1 MNRRVNYKTI
11 EELKLLQVQY
21 ILNSASDSFKG
32 PKWHMRLYK
41 NPGTSLR
48 VSMGMQLSFRSHW
61 WLRCLEDE
69 RCNRAELSRALGRW
83 VPQHQCCG
91 KVPGKFSRRFEAENE
106 RSQRLSECSS
116 IWGEGK
122 KLCGWWKGLKTF
134 ESFLFLALWG
144 KGLPG
149 YWGRGLIRSWSSFQK
164 VWSLPG
170 SSATSRVRNQDDGE
184 WESCGWHDEVLFV
197 YVLGYIV
204 TEFIIQD
211 DNRFHF
217 KDRQPLFLSTWDADQ
232 SRGERVP

>member
-91 KVPGKFSRRFEAENE
+91 KVPGKFSRRFQAENE
-106 RSQRLSECSS
+106 RSQRLLECSS

-144 KGLPG
+144 RGLPG
-149 YWGRGLIRSWSSFQK
+149 YW
-164 VWSLPG
+164 
-170 SSATSRVRNQDDGE
+170 E
-184 WESCGWHDEVLFV
+184 EVLLALGVPSRRCGV
-197 YVLGYIV
+197 YLVALLHLESEIRMMESESLVGDMMK
-204 TEFIIQD
+204 FC
-211 DNRFHF
+211 
-217 KDRQPLFLSTWDADQ
+217 LSMYLDI
-232 SRGERVP
+232 